1 MRKIYSIT
9 RNILLL
15 LFLQF
20 FVNEDVYAQS
30 DAFFTDTRDKR
41 FEYFDD
47 AQAPSLPYSHGLS
60 DNYSTVDPVPIGGV
74 MRFLYY
80 YQ

>member
-1 MRKIYSIT
+1 MRKIYSIAKS
-9 RNILLL
+9 ILLL

-41 FEYFDD
+41 FEYYDNT
-47 AQAPSLPYSHGLS
+47 QAPLLPNYHGLN
-60 DNYSTVDPVPIGGV
+60 DNFSTDTSVPIGGV
-74 MRFLYY
+74 MQFLSY

>member
-20 FVNEDVYAQS
+20 FVNQDVYAQS

-60 DNYSTVDPVPIGGV
+60 EDYSTDTSVPIGGV
-74 MRFLYY
+74 MRFLSY